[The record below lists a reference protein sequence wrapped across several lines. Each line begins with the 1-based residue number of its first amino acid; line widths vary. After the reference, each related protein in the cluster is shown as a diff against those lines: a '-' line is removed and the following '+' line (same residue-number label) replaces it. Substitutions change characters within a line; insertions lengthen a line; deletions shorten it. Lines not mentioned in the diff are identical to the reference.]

1 MKLLILF
8 NPASA
13 NGHAGK
19 LLPRVEGAL
28 TDRGLDYELHL
39 TRQPGHAKSLVEQS
53 HLGKFDGVVAAGGD
67 GTMFEVINGLKT
79 HPDSTQIPLGVL
91 PLGTGNAFVREMGLT
106 AKDWQLALDV
116 IAKGKVRNVDL
127 GVFEHQ
133 NQKLYF
139 ANVLGLGFVSD
150 VAALA
155 HRLKRIGNFAY
166 TLAIFL
172 RLAGLQTRRLLI
184 ELDGRRIDRD
194 SVFLEI
200 CNSRYTADF
209 LIAPAAR
216 VDDGLLDI
224 VLLRHCSRARLIRNF
239 PKVRDGTHV
248 NLEEVEVYRARE
260 IRVTADIDSPLTP
273 DGEVMSSTPVSVW
286 CQPGGVRVFWLNDE

>member
-13 NGHAGK
+13 NGRAGK

-39 TRQPGHAKSLVEQS
+39 TREPGHARSLVEQS
-53 HLGKFDGVVAAGGD
+53 RLGEFNGVVAAGGD

-79 HPDSTQIPLGVL
+79 HPDSAQIPLGVL

-116 IAKGKVRNVDL
+116 IAKGQVRSVDL

-133 NQKLYF
+133 DQKLYF

-172 RLAGLQTRRLLI
+172 RLAGLRSRRLLI
-184 ELDGRRIDRD
+184 ELDGRCIERD
-194 SVFLEI
+194 SVFVEI

-209 LIAPAAR
+209 MIAPAAR

-224 VLLRHCSRARLIRNF
+224 VLLKRCSRARLIRNF

-248 NLEEVEVYRARE
+248 TLEEVEVYQARE
-260 IRVTADIDSPLTP
+260 IRVTADIDSRLTP
-273 DGEVMSSTPVSVW
+273 DGEVMGSTPVSVS
-286 CQPGGVRVFWLNDE
+286 CRPADLSVFWQTD